1 MTTAGTRRDFLQ
13 TCALGLGA
21 AAAGCGR
28 QRPPNVLFVLVDDLG
43 WADVN
48 INRRSRLYETPNIDR
63 LAASGMRFSSAYA
76 ACPVCSPT
84 RASIQTGKYPARLR
98 LTNYIPGTHRL
109 PYSAVIPP
117 PFRQQ
122 LPLEET
128 TIAEVLTEAGYAAGS
143 IGKWHLGGEGFL
155 PTEQGYDSNYAGTA
169 SGMPR
174 SFFYPKWRE
183 NVPVDGEEGEF
194 LPDHLTDRALEFL
207 EAHRREPFFLYMAY
221 YTVHIPI
228 EAKREDTARFEAKTA
243 EGLIAGKDHHNPIYA
258 AMVWNLDQNVGRMLD
273 KLEELGIAEE
283 TVVIFTSDNG
293 GLQSP
298 EWKDEPVTS
307 NLPLRNG
314 KGHLYE
320 GGIREPTIIRA
331 LGIAEPGGVY
341 DGAVISND
349 YFPTIV
355 ELAGLRR
362 ENATDGVS
370 LVPALRGE
378 ALPERD
384 LFWHYPHYSNQ
395 LGRPGGAVRRGDWKL
410 IEFYDDGSRELYDLA
425 RDIGESGNVV
435 EQHAELADEL
445 GGALER
451 WRESVGAVSPKP
463 NPDFDAEKKDIRD
476 RAYRPPDW
484 ERL

>member
-1 MTTAGTRRDFLQ
+1 MTPAGARRDFLK
-13 TCALGLGA
+13 TCALGLGGL
-21 AAAGCGR
+21 AAGCGP
-28 QRPPNVLFVLVDDLG
+28 QRPPNVLFILVDDLG

-48 INRRSRLYETPNIDR
+48 INRRSRLYDTPNIDR

-84 RASIQTGKYPARLR
+84 RASIQTGKYPARLQ

-117 PFRQQ
+117 PFQQQ
-122 LPLEET
+122 LPHAET
-128 TIAEVLTEAGYAAGS
+128 TIAEALRPAGYAAGS
-143 IGKWHLGGEGFL
+143 IGKWHLGGDGFL
-155 PTEQGYDSNYAGTA
+155 PTDQGYDSNYAGTA

-174 SFFYPKWRE
+174 SFFYPKWTE
-183 NVPVDGEEGEF
+183 NVPAEGKDGDF
-194 LPDHLTDRALEFL
+194 LPDRLTDRALEFL
-207 EAHRREPFFLYMAY
+207 EANRSGPFFLYMAY

-228 EAKREDTARFEAKTA
+228 EAKQEDIARFEAKAA
-243 EGLIAGKDHHNPIYA
+243 EGLVPGKDHHNPIYA
-258 AMVWNLDQNVGRMLD
+258 AMIWNLDQNVGRMLD
-273 KLEELGIAEE
+273 KLEELGIAEK

-320 GGIREPTIIRA
+320 GGIREPTIVRA
-331 LGIAEPGGVY
+331 PGLTEPGSVC

-349 YFPTIV
+349 YFPTIM
-355 ELAGLRR
+355 ELTGAAQEG
-362 ENATDGVS
+362 ATDGVS

-395 LGRPGGAVRRGDWKL
+395 LGRPGGAVRRGDWKF
-410 IEFYDDGSRELYDLA
+410 IEFYDDGSRELYDLSQ
-425 RDIGESGNVV
+425 DIGESDNLI
-435 EQHAELADEL
+435 ERRAELAAEL
-445 GGALER
+445 ARALDR
-451 WRESVGAVSPKP
+451 WRQAVGAVSPKP
-463 NPDFDAEKKDIRD
+463 NPDFDPQKKDIRD
-476 RAYRPPDW
+476 RSYRPPDW